1 VNDIDL
7 QKKIEELLNPIFKQI
22 KQLQAENELQYKK
35 GYEDGVRAYAWWK
48 DGVQYVGSCGK
59 TLEQALKD
67 V

>member
-1 VNDIDL
+1 MDL

>member
-1 VNDIDL
+1 MKCMECGDTCVAAVTCLRCTDKL
-7 QKKIEELLNPIFKQI
+7 K
-22 KQLQAENELQYKK
+22 AENELQYKK